1 MDRRTFIAAVAA
13 VLGNAPLGAT
23 AQPGGKL
30 YRVGLISAA
39 SAVSVMA
46 GAEPSTP
53 TPEHLCRPCVPS
65 KRLDELMLALTG
77 TGPRIWTPGGMR

>member
-1 MDRRTFIAAVAA
+1 MDRRTFIAALAA
-13 VLGNAPLGAT
+13 VLGNPPLGAT
-23 AQPGGKL
+23 AQPAGKL

-65 KRLDELMLALTG
+65 KRLNELILEMAG
-77 TGPRIWTPGGMR
+77 TGERIWTPGS